1 MVVAI
6 CAILLPICSFILFIF
21 GFFVG
26 RCGRKIPI
34 LDNNL
39 PRALYRGE
47 TFLSNAA
54 SLEQSRRS
62 QPVGPRTSTD

>member
-1 MVVAI
+1 MAITI
-6 CAILLPICSFILFIF
+6 CAILLPTCSFILFIF

-47 TFLSNAA
+47 TFLGNAA

-62 QPVGPRTSTD
+62 QPRWP